1 MSTETITRS
10 VTHGGEFII
19 RETLP
24 EDIFIPEEKTEEMS
38 MMYEMAR
45 DFVNTEITPLTDRI
59 EHLEPGLAL
68 SILKKAGE
76 HGLLGASIPEEYGG
90 FGKDYISSTFLT
102 EGFSNAASLAVS
114 MSAHNGIGTLP
125 ILYFGTEAQKQK
137 YLPKLSTGQMMAAY
151 CLTEPGS
158 GSDALAAKTT
168 ARLSDDKSHYILNG
182 QKMWITNGGFA
193 DLFIVFAQVEGH
205 NIPEGKSRFTGFIVE
220 GNSPGL
226 TRGEEERKMGI
237 KGSSTRQ
244 IFFQDVKVPAEN
256 LLGEVGKGHLIAF
269 NILNIGR
276 HRLAVAMVSGG
287 KLMNTVSVQ
296 YATQREQFKQPIAQF
311 GAIKY
316 KLAEQA
322 IRTWVNESA
331 VYRAA
336 GDIENK
342 KQQLLEEGK
351 KYHEALMGAA
361 EEYAIEC
368 ALLKVTASEMCDYV
382 VDESVQIHGGIGFSE
397 EALPARAYR
406 DARINRIFEG
416 TNEINRLLSVEML
429 LRRALK
435 GKVDLMT
442 PALAL
447 QKELMAIPD
456 FSNGE
461 EEEYAA
467 EKKMIRNMKKAFLLV
482 AGSAVQKLMPHL
494 EKEQEVIMNAADVLA
509 EIYLCESALLRL
521 MKMKKQGIDVTGHED
536 VVRVYLHD
544 AMMRVNEQGRNAIES
559 FADGDEMKMLL
570 MGLKRYTKAEPFNCK
585 NARRRIAD
593 KLIAENRYCF

>member
-1 MSTETITRS
+1 MVSRQ
-10 VTHGGEFII
+10 VTLGGEFII
-19 RETLP
+19 KETSP
-24 EDIFIPEEKTEEMS
+24 DDVFIPEEKTEEMHL
-38 MMYEMAR
+38 MYEMAR
-45 DFVNTEITPLTDRI
+45 DFVNTEIIPQTEKI
-59 EHLEPGLAL
+59 EHLEPGLAV
-68 SILKKAGE
+68 SILRKAGE
-76 HGLLGASIPEEYGG
+76 HGLLGAAIPEEYGG
-90 FGKDYISSTFLT
+90 FGKDYISTTFLT
-102 EGFSNAASLAVS
+102 EGFSHAGSLAVS

-125 ILYFGTEAQKQK
+125 ILYFGTEEQKQK
-137 YLPKLSTGQMMAAY
+137 YLPKLAAGQLMAAY

-158 GSDALAAKTT
+158 GSDALAAKST
-168 ARLSDDKSHYILNG
+168 AKLSDDKSHYILNG

-193 DLFIVFAQVEGH
+193 DIFIVFAQVEGH
-205 NIPEGKSRFTGFIVE
+205 DIAKGKSRFTAFIVE
-220 GNSPGL
+220 ADLPGI
-226 TRGEEERKMGI
+226 TRGAEERKMGI

-244 IFFQDVKVPAEN
+244 IFFHDVKVPAEN
-256 LLGEVGKGHLIAF
+256 LLGQIGKGHLIAF
-269 NILNIGR
+269 NTLNIGR
-276 HRLAVAMVSGG
+276 LRLAVAMVGGG
-287 KLMNTVSVQ
+287 KAVNTLTVQ
-296 YATQREQFKQPIAQF
+296 YATQREQFGQPIARF
-311 GAIKY
+311 GAIQH

-322 IRTWVNESA
+322 IRLWVNESA
-331 VYRAA
+331 IYRTSA
-336 GDIENK
+336 DIEYRK
-342 KQQLLEEGK
+342 HHLIEEGK

-368 ALLKVTASEMCDYV
+368 ALLKVTSSEMCDYV
-382 VDESVQIHGGIGFSE
+382 VDECVQVHGGIGFSE
-397 EALPARAYR
+397 EATPARAYR

-416 TNEINRLLSVEML
+416 TNEINRMLSVEML
-429 LRRALK
+429 LKRALK

-442 PALAL
+442 PAMAL

-461 EEEYAA
+461 EEAYAA

-509 EIYLCESALLRL
+509 EIYLCESALLRV
-521 MKMKKQGIDVTGHED
+521 MKLKQLEHDVALQED
-536 VVRVYLHD
+536 MLHVYLHD
-544 AMMRVNEQGRNAIES
+544 AVMRVNEHGRNAIES